1 MLYLIDFLGGMW
13 TTSGDATT
21 SLLARQLSQPGTSNV
36 TLEGGGGTGGLAHS
50 LFPIENYD
58 LIYKRW
64 EDDIIWDS
72 EAVTHIPKPS
82 VALLDPNDPNI
93 ILGIPEEPA
102 APNSLDKDGKK
113 VCVDKDI
120 YVTSKLQYTFPS
132 GFSPLPI
139 LPSSPPS
146 LPSPLSPSPFFF
158 SLPCVHTGSGEVFVT
173 FFNSCRMP
181 RRRQSF
187 S

>member
-1 MLYLIDFLGGMW
+1 MLQYTYEVSRAILYLYLIDFLGGMW
-13 TTSGDATT
+13 TTSGDTTT
-21 SLLARQLSQPGTSNV
+21 SLLARQLSQPGTSSV

-50 LFPIENYD
+50 MFPIENYD

-82 VALLDPNDPNI
+82 IALLDPNDPNI

-113 VCVDKDI
+113 VCV
-120 YVTSKLQYTFPS
+120 TFTLKCNILLH
-132 GFSPLPI
+132 FS
-139 LPSSPPS
+139 
-146 LPSPLSPSPFFF
+146 F
-158 SLPCVHTGSGEVFVT
+158 
-173 FFNSCRMP
+173 
-181 RRRQSF
+181 
-187 S
+187 

>member
-1 MLYLIDFLGGMW
+1 MW
-13 TTSGDATT
+13 TTSGDTTT

-50 LFPIENYD
+50 MFPIENYD

-82 VALLDPNDPNI
+82 IALLDPNDPNI

-113 VCVDKDI
+113 VCV
-120 YVTSKLQYTFPS
+120 TFTLKCNILLH
-132 GFSPLPI
+132 FS
-139 LPSSPPS
+139 
-146 LPSPLSPSPFFF
+146 F
-158 SLPCVHTGSGEVFVT
+158 
-173 FFNSCRMP
+173 
-181 RRRQSF
+181 
-187 S
+187 